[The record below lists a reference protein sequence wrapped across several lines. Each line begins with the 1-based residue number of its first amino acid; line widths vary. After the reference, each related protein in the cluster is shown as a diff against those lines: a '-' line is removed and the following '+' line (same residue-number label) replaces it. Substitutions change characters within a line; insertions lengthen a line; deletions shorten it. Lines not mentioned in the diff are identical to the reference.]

1 MTTEAGPGAA
11 TRERILEVAVPL
23 FAEHGFAGTSVRM
36 VGQGAGV
43 NVATLAYHFDDKE
56 GLYRACIERLYEDL
70 SRLAVQPA
78 EPTGDPLEAFVRA
91 AWQFVSGHR
100 THVRLLH
107 RHLLD
112 RGHHHEAFR
121 SRWMVPLMQAS
132 EPFFAALR
140 PDLDGTARRLIL
152 FTSMHLLVRFV
163 LDDPAD
169 LADSLQLPEEEVDAR
184 MVTWLAHLVRAQLA
198 VP

>member
-1 MTTEAGPGAA
+1 MTTEAGPSAS
-11 TRERILEVAVPL
+11 TRERILEVAIPL

-36 VGQGAGV
+36 VGQGASV

-70 SRLAVQPA
+70 SALDVP
-78 EPTGDPLEAFVRA
+78 PPGPGVDPLADFVRT
-91 AWQFVSGHR
+91 AWAYVRSRR

-121 SRWMVPLMQAS
+121 TRWMTPLLH
-132 EPFFAALR
+132 AADPLFDGLR
-140 PDLDGTARRLIL
+140 PDLDDTGRRLIL

-169 LADSLQLPEEEVDAR
+169 LADSLQVDLDDLDAT
-184 MVTWLAHLVRAQLA
+184 MVRWLTHLVRAQLA